1 MRAVLLT
8 LALLLVTGCVTGN
21 PPAANPQVAN
31 PAATRA
37 PFSFSSAVLD
47 MRIDPKDAAEFIL
60 NPTPLGEDGYPQGM
74 VVTIEVLP
82 QEGWRVDDW
91 AGPVFDVA
99 GNVAKITM
107 GSSHTV
113 VASMKRTTPPPSTK
127 TGTSTEG
134 SASSFNKGI
143 ELFEAENWSM
153 AIDQFTLALQVNPQ
167 LKYAHYFRGNAY
179 NHLEQYQRAV
189 QDYDKEIELYPNDAT
204 SYVVRAAAYYN
215 LGQYALSDADEAMA
229 CSLDSDWC

>member
-1 MRAVLLT
+1 MRLLT
-8 LALLLVTGCVTGN
+8 AISLALIVLMAVAMGC
-21 PPAANPQVAN
+21 A
-31 PAATRA
+31 
-37 PFSFSSAVLD
+37 SAVPSPTDTPLANLAFKLD
-47 MRIDPKDAAEFIL
+47 VKIDPKNAAEFIL

-113 VASMKRTTPPPSTK
+113 VASMTRTTPPPSTK

-143 ELFEAENWSM
+143 EFFEAENWSM
-153 AIDQFTLALQVNPQ
+153 AIDQFTLALKVNTP
-167 LKYAHYFRGNAY
+167 H
-179 NHLEQYQRAV
+179 
-189 QDYDKEIELYPNDAT
+189 I
-204 SYVVRAAAYYN
+204 
-215 LGQYALSDADEAMA
+215 
-229 CSLDSDWC
+229 

>member
-1 MRAVLLT
+1 MRYIT
-8 LALLLVTGCVTGN
+8 SISLALIVLMALAMGCASPIPSPTDT
-21 PPAANPQVAN
+21 PLANLA
-31 PAATRA
+31 
-37 PFSFSSAVLD
+37 FKLD
-47 MRIDPKDAAEFIL
+47 VKIDPKNA
-60 NPTPLGEDGYPQGM
+60 
-74 VVTIEVLP
+74 
-82 QEGWRVDDW
+82 
-91 AGPVFDVA
+91 
-99 GNVAKITM
+99 
-107 GSSHTV
+107 
-113 VASMKRTTPPPSTK
+113 
-127 TGTSTEG
+127 TEG

-167 LKYAHYFRGNAY
+167 LKYAHYFRGTAY
-179 NHLEQYQRAV
+179 NYLEQYQRAV

>member
-1 MRAVLLT
+1 MRYLT
-8 LALLLVTGCVTGN
+8 SISLALIVLMALAMGCASPIPSPTDT
-21 PPAANPQVAN
+21 PLANLA
-31 PAATRA
+31 
-37 PFSFSSAVLD
+37 FKLD
-47 MRIDPKDAAEFIL
+47 VKIDPKNAAEFIL